1 VASSKNFPAWLKRKI
16 PRGGQAGRVRKLLSD
31 LKLATVC
38 QNALCPNLGE
48 CFGAQTAT
56 FLIMGSV
63 CTRNCRFC
71 AIASGAP
78 APLDPDEPRRIGEA
92 ARRLELK
99 HVVITSVTRDDLPE
113 GGASHFAATVEQIR
127 GASDATVEILTPDFN
142 GDKDAILAAAACRP
156 GIFNHNVETVPRL
169 YESVRPMADYRRS
182 LDLLRL
188 VKESFPGI
196 LTKSGFMVGLGE
208 NSEEVESLL
217 RDLRAAGCDIV
228 TIGQYLQPGPEH
240 LPVERYITPD
250 EFEKYSELAEGMG
263 FPGVASGP
271 YVRSS
276 YNARQ
281 IFEAIQ
287 ERRHS

>member
-1 VASSKNFPAWLKRKI
+1 LASSKNFPAWLKRKI
-16 PRGGQAGRVRKLLSD
+16 PRGGRANRVRELLAD
-31 LKLATVC
+31 LKLTTVC

-71 AIASGAP
+71 AITGGAP
-78 APLDPDEPRRIGEA
+78 APLDTDEPRRIAEA

-99 HVVITSVTRDDLPE
+99 HVVVTSVTRDDLPD
-113 GGASHFAATVEQIR
+113 GGASHFIATVREIR
-127 GASDATVEILTPDFN
+127 AAGNATVEILTPDFN
-142 GDKDAILAAAACRP
+142 EDKKSILAVAACKP
-156 GIFNHNVETVPRL
+156 DIFNHNVETVPRL

-188 VKESFPGI
+188 VKETSPGI

-208 NSEEVESLL
+208 KEEEVESLL
-217 RDLRAAGCDIV
+217 HDLRAAGCDIV
-228 TIGQYLQPGPEH
+228 TIGQYLQPSPDH
-240 LPVERYITPD
+240 LPVERYVTPE
-250 EFEKYSELAEGMG
+250 EFRQYKELAERMG
-263 FPGVASGP
+263 FLGVASEP

-276 YNARQ
+276 YNARK
-281 IFEAIQ
+281 IFETIR
-287 ERRHS
+287 ERQH